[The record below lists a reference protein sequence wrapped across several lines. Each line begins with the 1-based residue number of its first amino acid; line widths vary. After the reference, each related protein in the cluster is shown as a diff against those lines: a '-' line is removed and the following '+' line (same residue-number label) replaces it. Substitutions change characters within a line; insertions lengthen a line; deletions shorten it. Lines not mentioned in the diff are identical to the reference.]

1 MKNSRFISFTKV
13 DLYDGF
19 WRDRYELNKNVSIKN
34 VRDRFEESHRFDAMR
49 FNFSKNGHRPHVFF
63 DSDVAKWMEAISYL
77 IEKDPTAM
85 HEHEALCEELID
97 CMEKAQRPD
106 GYLNST
112 FQQIHPEKIFKERDL
127 HELYCA
133 GHLIEAAI
141 AYHKATGKDRFL
153 KIMQRYIDCIERAFI
168 TEKTS
173 AFSTP
178 GHEEIELALFKL
190 YRHTGI
196 EKYKTMAEF
205 FLTTRGHDHVE
216 RHDGGSYNEYSAQ
229 DDVDIYHLKDANGHS
244 VRALYLYSGI
254 ADMAL
259 ENSDE
264 VLYQNLE
271 NVFEDITER
280 KMYVTGGV
288 GSTRIYEGFTV
299 PYDLPNHTAYTE
311 SCCAIAMMLFAS
323 RMRRISKKAKYG
335 HLMERVLYNSML
347 SSTSLDGKAFFYEN
361 PLEIALPEYNREV
374 ASKLSHRERLPI
386 TQRLEVFG
394 CSCCPPNINRFFGE
408 FGSYLCVDD
417 GDGLCI
423 EQYVASDM
431 QTPYG
436 TLRIREQYALDGKA
450 EISSD
455 NYTAKTLSFRVP
467 EWSRKV
473 TAVLNGN
480 QIALDIIGG
489 YATVEVDKAFSLALD
504 FHIEPRFVASNP
516 NVRADVGR
524 VALCYGPVVY
534 CLEKVD
540 NGDRLNRIEIATDA
554 VAQAK
559 YELDFHHLYSITL
572 PASRLVDSQ
581 SLYFDA
587 DEEVL
592 VPFNAKFIPYFAFA
606 NRGESDMLVWVRR
619 H

>member
-1 MKNSRFISFTKV
+1 MKSSSFIPFSKV

-19 WRDRYELNKNVSIKN
+19 WRDRYELNKNVSINN
-34 VRDRFEESHRFDAMR
+34 VRIRFEDSHRFDAMR
-49 FNFSKNGHRPHVFF
+49 FNYLKNGHKPHIFF
-63 DSDVAKWMEAISYL
+63 DSDVAKWMEAVAYL
-77 IEKDPTAM
+77 MEKDPETM
-85 HEHEALCEELID
+85 REHEILCEELIA
-97 CMEKAQRPD
+97 CMEQAQRPD
-106 GYLNST
+106 GYLNSEH
-112 FQQIHPEKIFKERDL
+112 QQISPHLIFRERWR

-141 AYHKATGKDRFL
+141 AYHKATGRDRFL
-153 KIMQRYIDCIERAFI
+153 AIMERYCDCIERVFI
-168 TEKTS
+168 KEKS
-173 AFSTP
+173 AGFTTP

-190 YRHTGI
+190 WKHTGK
-196 EKYKTMAEF
+196 EKYRTMAEY
-205 FLTTRGHDHVE
+205 FLTERGKHPEETIPSQLTPHTW
-216 RHDGGSYNEYSAQ
+216 Q
-229 DDVDIYHLKDANGHS
+229 DNTDIYHLSEAHGHS
-244 VRALYLYSGI
+244 VRALYFYSGI

-259 ENSDE
+259 ANNDE
-264 VLYQNLE
+264 VLYNNLE
-271 NVFEDITER
+271 TVFEDITER

-323 RMRRISKKAKYG
+323 RMRHIEKKAKYG
-335 HLMERVLYNSML
+335 HVMERVLYNSML

-374 ASKLSHRERLPI
+374 GAIPDRRERLPI
-386 TQRLEVFG
+386 TQRVEVFG

-436 TLRIREQYALDGKA
+436 ALRIREQYAIDGKV

-455 NYTAKTLSFRVP
+455 NYTAKTISLRVP
-467 EWSRKV
+467 EWCKRV
-473 TAVLNGN
+473 TATRNGEA
-480 QIALDIIGG
+480 IELAIIDG
-489 YATVEVDKAFSLALD
+489 YAAVEVDGAFTLALD
-504 FHIEPRFVASNP
+504 FHIAPRFVAANP
-516 NVRADVGR
+516 NVRSNAGR

-534 CLEKVD
+534 CLEKAD
-540 NGDRLNRIEIATDA
+540 NGERLNRIEIAIDSLSD
-554 VAQAK
+554 AK
-559 YELDFHHLYSITL
+559 YERDFHKLYSISL
-572 PASRLVDSQ
+572 PAYRAADNQ
-581 SLYFDA
+581 NLYFDA
-587 DEEVL
+587 EESSL
-592 VPFNAKFIPYFAFA
+592 IPITAKFIPYFAFA